1 MELRNLFF
9 TIFLAILCVGCSTV
23 ENMHRQK
30 GEMMNAYMAGD
41 SDTVQR
47 ILDKKLRT
55 PHWYNTSVVRT
66 GDEIPWNLEAGLW
79 NFQQGNFSR
88 AIDYFKRTEHLIR
101 EDDDRA
107 VISAKELSDNTLSL
121 VTNLNALPYRA
132 YCRDRIALSMYKAFA
147 YLGEGKEDSFRA
159 QVRRLREEQKEAMAR
174 YRDFF
179 ETEKKR
185 VERIRESYPSI
196 VAHEATYEAS
206 GGFVGSLRQSQ
217 PEKFKEME
225 SVANRGYGYLLNPM
239 ATFLSGLVNLRDG
252 NPGNAL
258 IDFKRLY
265 EAMPYHPLIQQYYV
279 TVLKQTSSAIPKELA
294 KVKPFDFALNDQ
306 CVYVIFANGRSV
318 ALQQMETTG
327 AIYFAWPICQYY
339 EKPFK
344 TLEVSTVAY
353 RGQTHVIADMDA
365 VFSQEFSENY
375 TLMLTRSFLSTLV
388 KEIGYY
394 GSLIA
399 LAEHGRRNH
408 NDLYFI
414 LAWIIGDVYRY
425 TFNTADTRSWE
436 MLPKEFQLTQLPMP
450 KDRKLQLK
458 FNGNSHHAQEIVLP
472 KDCGSA
478 IIFVSAPSTQNVSY
492 ILFPLK

>member
-1 MELRNLFF
+1 MELRFCIFF
-9 TIFLAILCVGCSTV
+9 IFLFIFGTGCSTV

-30 GEMMNAYMAGD
+30 GKMMNAYMAGEHHE
-41 SDTVQR
+41 VQR
-47 ILDKKLRT
+47 VLDSKLKT
-55 PHWYNTSVVRT
+55 PHWYNTSVVNT

-88 AIDYFKRTEHLIR
+88 AIDYFKRTEQLIR

-107 VISAKELSDNTLSL
+107 VISAKELGSNVLSL
-121 VTNLNALPYRA
+121 VTNPNALPYRA
-132 YCRDRIALSMYKAFA
+132 YCRDRIALSMYKALA
-147 YLGEGKEDSFRA
+147 YLGEGKEESFRA
-159 QVRRLREEQKEAMAR
+159 QIRRLREEQKDAIVK
-174 YRDFF
+174 YQNFF
-179 ETEKKR
+179 ENEKKR
-185 VERIRESYPSI
+185 LEKIREAYPS
-196 VAHEATYEAS
+196 VTSHEQTYAAS
-206 GGFVGSLRQSQ
+206 GGIVGSLRQSHSNQ
-217 PEKFKEME
+217 FKEME
-225 SVANRGYGYLLNPM
+225 DVANRAYGHLLNPM

-265 EAMPYHPLIQQYYV
+265 EAMPNHPLIQKYYV

-294 KVKPFDFALNDQ
+294 KIKPFDFALNDQ

-327 AIYFAWPICQYY
+327 ALYFAWPICQYY
-339 EKPFK
+339 GKPFQ
-344 TLEVSTVAY
+344 TLNVSSV
-353 RGQTHVIADMDA
+353 THDEYTRTLADMDA

-375 TLMLTRSFLSTLV
+375 SLILTRLLLSTLV
-388 KEIGYY
+388 KEVAYY
-394 GSLIA
+394 GSVFA
-399 LAEHGRRNH
+399 YAEKSRKHHDN
-408 NDLYFI
+408 LYFV

-425 TFNTADTRSWE
+425 AVNTADTRSWE

-450 KDRKLQLK
+450 KDRKLQLR
-458 FNGNSHHAQEIVLP
+458 FNGNGHRAQEIILP